1 MATRLRLRRR
11 LGPVDSRRLRG
22 LVLGVTDVSLSRR
35 SESSSPMVLRGGIWG
50 LTRMESCR
58 SIEPGAMGTL
68 GMAPPSSSKAS
79 AERSLSL
86 ERGKSGDS
94 LTMEGWPRS
103 IVAVEIRL
111 LSRMDGRPDCGES
124 IDSP

>member
-1 MATRLRLRRR
+1 
-11 LGPVDSRRLRG
+11 
-22 LVLGVTDVSLSRR
+22 
-35 SESSSPMVLRGGIWG
+35 
-50 LTRMESCR
+50 MESCR
-58 SIEPGAMGTL
+58 SMEPGAMGTV

-86 ERGKSGDS
+86 GRGRSGDS
-94 LTMEGWPRS
+94 LTMEGWPSS
-103 IVAVEIRL
+103 IVALEIRL